1 MSEASAVGRTRTIA
15 AVVVGAVV
23 LAAALFA
30 GAGGAQAG
38 AAITQPP
45 QPKHGPGGSDYSHAD
60 WRVSSGGTG
69 ADAWYVFEPVKPRPK
84 KAPVTVVMH
93 GYYEF
98 AGYDQ
103 LYGFIRHTV
112 RKGSIVIYPRWQTDV
127 ATPCPGPFDVEPCI
141 ASAVN
146 GIRGALDY
154 LRADRKRV
162 QPQLRKTSY
171 FGFSFGG
178 IVTANMANR
187 YRALGLPKPRAI
199 FLEDPE
205 DSGLAGEGE
214 PALDDSLSGIP
225 RRTLFQCHSGAE
237 GAAADH
243 PDFTTNSCN
252 AVFPLIGQIPDQQQ
266 GPGAHPDRHPRR
278 ARAVLRPRRMRGG
291 RALRRTQRL
300 RLELL
305 LEGLG
310 RAAKLR
316 ARGEVLPLCARRHP
330 PAPLDGQL
338 ERRGPDHPARDPGR
352 GADRPLAPR

>member
-1 MSEASAVGRTRTIA
+1 VSEVSAVGRTRTVA
-15 AVVVGAVV
+15 SVVVGAVV
-23 LAAALFA
+23 LAGALFA
-30 GAGGAQAG
+30 GAGGAEAG

-45 QPKHGPGGSDYSHAD
+45 QPKHRPGGSDYPHAD

-84 KAPVTVVMH
+84 KAPVTVIMH

-141 ASAVN
+141 ASAVT

-252 AVFPLIGQIPDQQQ
+252 AVFPLIGQIPDENKDLVLTRTDTHGEPALSSDHGVCVGG
-266 GPGAHPDRHPRR
+266 GPFGEPNAYDWNFCWK
-278 ARAVLRPRRMRGG
+278 VWD
-291 RALRRTQRL
+291 ALRSCA
-300 RLELL
+300 LEQKYCRYA
-305 LEGLG
+305 LG
-310 RAAKLR
+310 DT
-316 ARGEVLPLCARRHP
+316 RRHRSMGSWSDGVP
-330 PAPLDGQL
+330 ITPLEIQDAAPI
-338 ERRGPDHPARDPGR
+338 GP
-352 GADRPLAPR
+352 